1 MLLEVLELLLEVVA
15 LVLEVLVLLF
25 LVLVVLVVEGD
36 NRNRMGLRRELTP

>member
-1 MLLEVLELLLEVVA
+1 MLEVLELLLEVVA

-36 NRNRMGLRRELTP
+36 NRNRMGLRRELTT

>member
-25 LVLVVLVVEGD
+25 LVLVVEGD